1 MLTTQGGVTRLAGFV
16 FMRAKARQNLN
27 QNSMAA
33 HAYKPGE
40 HFRRFHL
47 HNVQQSEEN
56 QAYSGIVSEEDPMES
71 HTSTVKNFTTQQ
83 CLVTSPRGCKFAC
96 KRGPFFDHG

>member
-47 HNVQQSEEN
+47 HNVQQSKEN

-83 CLVTSPRGCKFAC
+83 CLVTSPRGCKL
-96 KRGPFFDHG
+96 